1 MLHAI
6 SWASFLKWLSLATL
20 LYYCGIGLLFYHKK
34 LVGILKRRKK
44 LLLLAPALTGIA
56 EVRAQDGNQ
65 GLQQAN
71 TLIRG
76 YYDTATQLMY
86 AIAGILALAGAIHV
100 YYLWS
105 DSHGGSGGN
114 AQRAALAWLA
124 GCIFIVIV
132 AAVIRSFF
140 GL

>member
-6 SWASFLKWLSLATL
+6 SWASFLKCLSLATL
-20 LYYCGIGLLFYHKK
+20 LYYCGIGLLSYPKK
-34 LVGILKRRKK
+34 LLGILKRRKK
-44 LLLLAPALTGIA
+44 MLLPAFALTGFA
-56 EVRAQDGNQ
+56 EARAQDGNQ

-100 YYLWS
+100 YSLWTN
-105 DSHGGSGGN
+105 SHNGGGN
-114 AQRAALAWLA
+114 VTRAAVAWLA